1 VASLTIKLSEEPR
14 IKGFILLTSLMSRLG
29 REHKN
34 LEPVE
39 EFILFQGLMGVL
51 AILPFAVWRFW
62 SGNIEQGMVDLL
74 IVVFMVVI
82 GAYVFATGRYRLAG
96 IIFTMT
102 YSLGMVLSVYVRG
115 TELLFWAY
123 PVTLACYF
131 TVRLKEATAISLMC
145 LALVTWLIRDIV
157 EPSEMLRFVVT
168 YVLVATFAF
177 IFARRVHHD
186 RVRLSVAAT
195 VDSLTGAG
203 NRRAM
208 DDEIESVVSS
218 FSRRSMPVSLVLFDI
233 DHFKRINDNH
243 GHGVGDQF
251 LQRFVEFMQV
261 LLRRNEK
268 LFRLGGEEFVVIVEG
283 DVQEA
288 QNLADQIRH
297 LLEKTRLI
305 PGLSV
310 TVSVGVA
317 QLREKEDSRDW
328 MKRADDALYRAKH
341 YGRNQVCSATT
352 N

>member
-1 VASLTIKLSEEPR
+1 
-14 IKGFILLTSLMSRLG
+14 LLTRVISRLG

-39 EFILFQGLMGVL
+39 EFILFQGLMGVV
-51 AILPFAVWRFW
+51 AILPFAIWRFW
-62 SGNIEQGMVDLL
+62 AGNVEQGLVDLL
-74 IVVFMVVI
+74 IVVFMVTI
-82 GAYVFATGRYRLAG
+82 GGYVFATGRYRLAG
-96 IIFTMT
+96 LIFTMT
-102 YSLGMVLSVYVRG
+102 YSMGMVLSIYVRG

-131 TVRLKEATAISLMC
+131 TVRLNEATAISLMS
-145 LALVTWLIRDIV
+145 LALVVWLIQDLV
-157 EPSEMLRFVVT
+157 EPSEMLRFLVT
-168 YVLVATFAF
+168 YLLVATFAF
-177 IFARRVHHD
+177 IFARRVHYD
-186 RVRLSVAAT
+186 RARLSVAAT
-195 VDSLTGAG
+195 IDSLTGAG

-218 FSRRSMPVSLVLFDI
+218 FARRPTPISLVLFDI

-251 LQRFVEFMQV
+251 LQRFVEFLQV

-268 LFRLGGEEFVVIVEG
+268 LFRLGGEEFVVLVEG

-297 LLEKTRLI
+297 LLEKTRLL
-305 PGLSV
+305 PGLEV

-317 QLREKEDSRDW
+317 QLCEKEDSRDW
-328 MKRADDALYRAKH
+328 MRRADDALYRAKH
-341 YGRNQVCSATT
+341 YGRNQVCSA
-352 N
+352 NAD